1 MTKKELRAAMRRRNL
16 GMDAAERAE
25 ASRRI
30 FGRAGRLEAFGAART
45 VGVFCS
51 LPDEPDT
58 AETLARWSAVKRI
71 VVPRAGRSGRGP
83 SEGQEIRLHAARHR
97 ARLFR

>member
-30 FGRAGRLEAFGAART
+30 FGPLGYLHEYSGILE
-45 VGVFCS
+45 
-51 LPDEPDT
+51 
-58 AETLARWSAVKRI
+58 
-71 VVPRAGRSGRGP
+71 
-83 SEGQEIRLHAARHR
+83 QHR
-97 ARLFR
+97 

>member
-30 FGRAGRLEAFGAART
+30 FGRAGVTTTNTSPGRT
-45 VGVFCS
+45 CT
-51 LPDEPDT
+51 P
-58 AETLARWSAVKRI
+58 
-71 VVPRAGRSGRGP
+71 
-83 SEGQEIRLHAARHR
+83 
-97 ARLFR
+97 

>member
-45 VGVFCS
+45 VVFS
-51 LPDEPDT
+51 
-58 AETLARWSAVKRI
+58 ARFPTSRTRRRRW
-71 VVPRAGRSGRGP
+71 RGGAP
-83 SEGQEIRLHAARHR
+83 
-97 ARLFR
+97 

>member
-45 VGVFCS
+45 VPVC
-51 LPDEPDT
+51 
-58 AETLARWSAVKRI
+58 
-71 VVPRAGRSGRGP
+71 RASK
-83 SEGQEIRLHAARHR
+83 EIPAMPLMTTSRH
-97 ARLFR
+97 

>member
-30 FGRAGRLEAFGAART
+30 FGRAGRLVFSARFPTSRTRRRRWRGGA
-45 VGVFCS
+45 
-51 LPDEPDT
+51 P
-58 AETLARWSAVKRI
+58 
-71 VVPRAGRSGRGP
+71 
-83 SEGQEIRLHAARHR
+83 
-97 ARLFR
+97 

>member
-45 VGVFCS
+45 VFS
-51 LPDEPDT
+51 
-58 AETLARWSAVKRI
+58 ARFPTSRTRRRRW
-71 VVPRAGRSGRGP
+71 RGGAP
-83 SEGQEIRLHAARHR
+83 
-97 ARLFR
+97 

>member
-30 FGRAGRLEAFGAART
+30 FGRAGRLEAFGASRT
-45 VGVFCS
+45 RRR
-51 LPDEPDT
+51 
-58 AETLARWSAVKRI
+58 RW
-71 VVPRAGRSGRGP
+71 RGGAP
-83 SEGQEIRLHAARHR
+83 
-97 ARLFR
+97 